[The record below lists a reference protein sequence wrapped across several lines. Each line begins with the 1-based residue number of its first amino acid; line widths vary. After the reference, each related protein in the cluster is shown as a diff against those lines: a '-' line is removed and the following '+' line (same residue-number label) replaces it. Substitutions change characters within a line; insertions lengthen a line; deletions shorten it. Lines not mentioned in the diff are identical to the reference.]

1 MEERELLEQE
11 MRQVWTRIKQVQALL
26 DPLRKELFTLQE
38 KHKKLSARY
47 EELQR
52 KSVKITVV
60 KPPRVEKPKK
70 VESEL
75 LDILR
80 GLTQAELQKIC
91 QTIHN
96 QANPD
101 DATEMDPIQ
110 LDDAFSA

>member
-11 MRQVWTRIKQVQALL
+11 LRQVWTRIKQVQALL

-38 KHKKLSARY
+38 KHKKLCARY

-52 KSVKITVV
+52 KSVKITIV

-91 QTIHN
+91 QTIHK

-101 DATEMDPIQ
+101 EAMEMDPIQ